1 MARYLSSST
10 LIESA
15 KVRGM
20 IPETQVTFTE
30 GDLLRFAN
38 EEMDTALVPYVMS
51 FHEDYFLFQESIP
64 LQNNIIAYP
73 IPYRAVGNK
82 LRDVSYQD
90 LGGDLSEMTRIL
102 VEDLPFYQGGGSVA
116 TNSGLRVFSIQNNEI
131 CLATSDNQ
139 FAIQGYLHTF
149 YYIRPNQLV
158 SEDRACT
165 IQAIDRTTGQITV
178 NSLPSIYSASSL
190 VDFIQNKSPNKCYT
204 IDNALIAIDSVNRIF
219 TFDPANIPARLA
231 IGDYICL
238 AEECIVP
245 QIPIDLHPMLAQRI
259 ACRCLESLGD
269 QAGLQAANAK
279 LGEMELKLGT
289 VIDNRVE
296 GAPLKVVN
304 RHSFL
309 RSSRNYYRR

>member
-1 MARYLSSST
+1 VARYLSSSA

-20 IPETQVTFTE
+20 IPSTQVTFTDE
-30 GDLLRFAN
+30 DLLRFAN

-51 FHEDYFLFQESIP
+51 FHEDYFLFPEDIP
-64 LQNNIIAYP
+64 LETNIIAYP

-82 LRDVSYQD
+82 LRDVSYKD
-90 LGGDLSEMTRIL
+90 PGNALSEMTRIL

-116 TNSGLRVFSIQNNEI
+116 TNAGLRVFSIQNNEI
-131 CLATSDNQ
+131 VLSTSDIQ
-139 FAIQGYLHTF
+139 FSIQGYLSTF

-158 SEDRACT
+158 TEDRACI
-165 IQAIDRTTGQITV
+165 IQAIDRVTGQITV
-178 NSLPSIYSASSL
+178 DNLPNIYTSASL
-190 VDFIQNKSPNKCYT
+190 VDFIQIKSPNKCYS
-204 IDNALIAIDSVNRIF
+204 IDNAITNVDSTNKIF
-219 TFDPANIPARLA
+219 TFALADIPTRLA
-231 IGDYICL
+231 VGDYICL
-238 AEECIVP
+238 AEECIIP

-269 QAGLQAANAK
+269 QAGLAAANTK

-296 GAPLKVVN
+296 GAPLKVTN